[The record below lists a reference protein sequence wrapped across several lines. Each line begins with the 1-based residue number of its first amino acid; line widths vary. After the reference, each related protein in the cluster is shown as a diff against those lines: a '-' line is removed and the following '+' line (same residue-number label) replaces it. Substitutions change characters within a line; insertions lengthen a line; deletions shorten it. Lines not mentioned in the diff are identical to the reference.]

1 LIHSCYIIILVHTCN
16 GKFFERQL
24 QACDVI
30 NKQNWML
37 FYNLIWDIW
46 IFQDYVVHLRR
57 LRRNVFA
64 MIRQLGPPI
73 FFVTFISVES
83 KWFPI
88 LKCFYDLNSKK
99 LGFNISF
106 DKLEPKHVTNL
117 VQCDSIACALYK
129 LMI

>member
-1 LIHSCYIIILVHTCN
+1 MIIQRELLHKSFLTHIYQINFFKLLKYWFILVISSSWVHICN
-16 GKFFERQL
+16 GKIFERQL

-46 IFQDYVVHLRR
+46 IFQNYVVHLSR
-57 LRRNVFA
+57 LKKNVFA

-99 LGFNISF
+99 IR
-106 DKLEPKHVTNL
+106 
-117 VQCDSIACALYK
+117 I
-129 LMI
+129 